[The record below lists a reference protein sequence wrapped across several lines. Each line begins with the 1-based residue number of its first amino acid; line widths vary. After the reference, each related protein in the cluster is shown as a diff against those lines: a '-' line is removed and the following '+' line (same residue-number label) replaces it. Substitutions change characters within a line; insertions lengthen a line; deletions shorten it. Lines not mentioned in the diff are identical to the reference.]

1 MPTSLSDLGSTLS
14 FLPQTISPLTNKIS
28 LLLILILAVAS
39 LISVYRIV
47 SHMNAPYLCKKD
59 GIVLNCPHASKRIT
73 FSWTRTWY
81 QQ

>member
-14 FLPQTISPLTNKIS
+14 FLPQAILKFLLGQIKIS

-47 SHMNAPYLCKKD
+47 SYMNAPYLCKKD
-59 GIVLNCPHASKRIT
+59 GIVLN
-73 FSWTRTWY
+73 
-81 QQ
+81 